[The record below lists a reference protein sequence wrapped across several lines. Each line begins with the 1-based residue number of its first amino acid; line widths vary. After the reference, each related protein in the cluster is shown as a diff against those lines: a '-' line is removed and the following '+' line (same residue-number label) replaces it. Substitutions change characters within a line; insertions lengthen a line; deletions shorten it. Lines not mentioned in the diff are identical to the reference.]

1 MDITEFLLLNRNKS
15 IAVFKIDSKSFLNTR
30 SFYLYAKIRPMN
42 IQQINKTIEPQKY
55 LVATSALDKKVKT
68 IEDLKCFLKTMYR
81 SMGFHVTIE
90 GFTV

>member
-1 MDITEFLLLNRNKS
+1 
-15 IAVFKIDSKSFLNTR
+15 
-30 SFYLYAKIRPMN
+30 MN
-42 IQQINKTIEPQKY
+42 IQQINKQLNRKKY
-55 LVATSALDKKVKT
+55 LVATSALQKVKT

>member
-1 MDITEFLLLNRNKS
+1 MDITGILLLNRNKS

-30 SFYLYAKIRPMN
+30 SFFFIFKIRPMN

-55 LVATSALDKKVKT
+55 LVATSALQKVKT
-68 IEDLKCFLKTMYR
+68 IEDLKCFRKPCIR
-81 SMGFHVTIE
+81 SIFHVTIE